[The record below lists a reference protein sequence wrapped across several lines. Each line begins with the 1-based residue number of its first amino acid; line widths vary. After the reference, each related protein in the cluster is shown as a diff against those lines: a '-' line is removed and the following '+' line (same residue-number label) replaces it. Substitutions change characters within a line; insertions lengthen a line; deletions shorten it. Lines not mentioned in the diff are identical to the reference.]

1 MYTQDIAFAQGHT
14 KKNRD
19 VFHACLVYWVCMYI
33 LLLLYL
39 YVEGVCVGCVCACAL
54 CVRACVRVRVC
65 VKIILDLYSQGACVG
80 SSGQF
85 VYGAASVSL
94 DQ

>member
-39 YVEGVCVGCVCACAL
+39 CVEGVCVGCVCACAL
-54 CVRACVRVRVC
+54 CVRACACLCENNLRLVFARRVC
-65 VKIILDLYSQGACVG
+65 R
-80 SSGQF
+80 
-85 VYGAASVSL
+85 
-94 DQ
+94 